1 MLAPSPWAGANLH
14 GRKLGTVDAGA
25 EHAVS
30 GAVNDARRQVDS
42 NSRRPQE
49 NLGQMTRPDARGHL
63 HLWPALAAVY
73 AKQTT
78 AGLLRRAAAVEDAP
92 STQLRAEPC

>member
-1 MLAPSPWAGANLH
+1 MNLY
-14 GRKLGTVDAGA
+14 GRKLGASHSGAELGTVDAGTELGAVDASA

-42 NSRRPQE
+42 NSRRPGE
-49 NLGQMTRPDARGHL
+49 NLGQTTRPDARGHL

-73 AKQTT
+73 AK
-78 AGLLRRAAAVEDAP
+78 
-92 STQLRAEPC
+92 